1 MNKAATNKSLWMTIL
16 LFVIG
21 SACVFLVA
29 NFVGKEKISDAFA
42 QSSPILFLPVVI
54 FLGLEVFFA
63 IFRWKYILN
72 SLGEKVSFAD
82 VAPIWF
88 AGNAFNYISPMVF
101 VGGEG
106 IRVMMLKKRFDIEY
120 HRSSA
125 SVVLDQVFNGLAV
138 WPLVFFGIFMFTRVF
153 DVGEFDIFIIATFV
167 FAFLLFGFLFV
178 LIFQALRRQPII
190 KPLAKKF
197 SLDDRSLFKFL
208 IKTEEEFISFRSLGL
223 KLFWNGFLLSYAK
236 QLMILI
242 RTMFILAAV
251 GQGFALKDTIIT
263 SAGIFVSYVIPI
275 PMALGAQETSQIAL
289 FSIMDWGEGVGIVF
303 SVLYRLAELGIVFV
317 GVAVLVVSVIT
328 ITTSAIQINKLK

>member
-1 MNKAATNKSLWMTIL
+1 MNKAATNKSLWMTLL
-16 LFVIG
+16 LFVVG
-21 SACVFLVA
+21 SVCVFLVA

-42 QSSPILFLPVVI
+42 QSSPLLLLPVII
-54 FLGLEVFFA
+54 FLALEAFFA

-72 SLGEKVSFAD
+72 SLGEKVSFFD

-106 IRVMMLKKRFDIEY
+106 IRVMMLKKRFNIDY

-138 WPLVFFGIFMFTRVF
+138 WPLVFFGVFMFTRIF
-153 DVGEFDIFIIATFV
+153 DVGDFDIFIISTFV
-167 FAFLLFGFLFV
+167 FAFLLFGFLFL
-178 LIFQALRRQPII
+178 LIFQALRRQPLI

-197 SLDDRSLFKFL
+197 SLEDKPIIHFL

-236 QLMILI
+236 QFMILI

-251 GQGFALKDTIIT
+251 GQGFILKDTIIA

-289 FSIMDWGEGVGIVF
+289 FSIMGWGEGVGIVF

-317 GVAVLVVSVIT
+317 GIVVLVVSVIT
-328 ITTSAIQINKLK
+328 VTTNVMHVNK